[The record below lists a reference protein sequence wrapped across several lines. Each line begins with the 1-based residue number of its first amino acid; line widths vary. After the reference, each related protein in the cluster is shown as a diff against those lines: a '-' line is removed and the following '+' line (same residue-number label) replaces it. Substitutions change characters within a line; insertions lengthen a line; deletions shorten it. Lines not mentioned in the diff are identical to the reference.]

1 LKLFSSIEALDEGLA
16 DMAREAGRQL
26 GIVSSNV
33 PLISNLYAWS
43 NIALISQYHQQL
55 SSEKA
60 KDIVLQRLQR
70 YGLEKIADKRNPAL
84 SEEERFC
91 VMLLRAAMIPDALIV
106 IDRPFKIMT
115 DLKDISFIYEALD
128 KIDDLYTRCYIFDYT
143 WDKNRY
149 GMTDDTQN

>member
-1 LKLFSSIEALDEGLA
+1 
-16 DMAREAGRQL
+16 MACEAGQQL
-26 GIVSSNV
+26 GLVSSDV
-33 PLISNLYAWS
+33 PLISNLCVWS
-43 NIALISQYHQQL
+43 NIALISQYHQRL
-55 SSEKA
+55 SNEKA
-60 KDIVLQRLQR
+60 KDVVLQRLQR

-91 VMLLRAAMIPDALIV
+91 VMLLRAAMVPNAVIV

-115 DLKDISFIYEALD
+115 DLKDTSFIYDALD
-128 KIDDLYTRCYIFDYT
+128 KIDDLYTQCYIFDYS